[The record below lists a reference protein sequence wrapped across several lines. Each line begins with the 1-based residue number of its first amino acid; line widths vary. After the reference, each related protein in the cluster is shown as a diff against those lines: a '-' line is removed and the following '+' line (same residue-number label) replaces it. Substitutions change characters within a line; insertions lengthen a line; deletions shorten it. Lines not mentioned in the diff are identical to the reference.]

1 MALRGVYYL
10 TGSKNDPVCRYYTR
24 APVGVD
30 AEVVPVDPREP
41 RREVRGVPVDRARGP
56 QLPAQTLNI
65 QHDQVKYGK
74 KWKNT
79 RGNY

>member
-30 AEVVPVDPREP
+30 AEVVPVDPGQP
-41 RREVRGVPVDRARGP
+41 RREVTGIPVHGARRP
-56 QLPAQTLNI
+56 QLASEALLDVSDGLEVTQEDLT
-65 QHDQVKYGK
+65 QQ
-74 KWKNT
+74 
-79 RGNY
+79 